1 MMNYHEP
8 VLLEES
14 INGLNI
20 NPDGVYLDL
29 TFGGGGHS
37 KIILEHLK
45 NGKLI
50 AFDQDIDAEANLIN
64 DKNFVFYKSNYRF
77 FNNFLRFLKIEK
89 VDGILADLGVSSHHF
104 DTEERG
110 FSFRFDSPLD
120 MRMNNNQKLNA
131 EVILNDYEENRLRK
145 IFFDYGE
152 LRNSYQITKK
162 ILAYRK
168 NKRIQKTEDLKK
180 AIQDIIPKTKE
191 NKFLAKIYQA
201 IRIEVNDEIGALKE
215 MLEKTPEFMNDN
227 ARLVII
233 SYHSLEDKPVKN
245 FLKTGRFD
253 GKIEKDIYGNYYRPF
268 KPVYNKAI
276 VPSEEELKLNN
287 RARSAKLRI
296 AERIYE

>member
-1 MMNYHEP
+1 MMNYHKP

-14 INGLNI
+14 IDGLNI

-50 AFDQDIDAEANLIN
+50 AFDQDIDAEANLIT

-120 MRMNNNQKLNA
+120 MRMNKEQKLNA
-131 EVILNDYEENRLRK
+131 EVNPVLLLNSLRILD
-145 IFFDYGE
+145 
-152 LRNSYQITKK
+152 K
-162 ILAYRK
+162 ILF
-168 NKRIQKTEDLKK
+168 
-180 AIQDIIPKTKE
+180 KE
-191 NKFLAKIYQA
+191 LSPSRPLSF
-201 IRIEVNDEIGALKE
+201 
-215 MLEKTPEFMNDN
+215 N
-227 ARLVII
+227 A
-233 SYHSLEDKPVKN
+233 
-245 FLKTGRFD
+245 F
-253 GKIEKDIYGNYYRPF
+253 
-268 KPVYNKAI
+268 I
-276 VPSEEELKLNN
+276 VL
-287 RARSAKLRI
+287 
-296 AERIYE
+296 

>member
-89 VDGILADLGVSSHHF
+89 D
-104 DTEERG
+104 
-110 FSFRFDSPLD
+110 
-120 MRMNNNQKLNA
+120 
-131 EVILNDYEENRLRK
+131 
-145 IFFDYGE
+145 
-152 LRNSYQITKK
+152 
-162 ILAYRK
+162 
-168 NKRIQKTEDLKK
+168 
-180 AIQDIIPKTKE
+180 
-191 NKFLAKIYQA
+191 
-201 IRIEVNDEIGALKE
+201 
-215 MLEKTPEFMNDN
+215 
-227 ARLVII
+227 
-233 SYHSLEDKPVKN
+233 
-245 FLKTGRFD
+245 
-253 GKIEKDIYGNYYRPF
+253 
-268 KPVYNKAI
+268 
-276 VPSEEELKLNN
+276 
-287 RARSAKLRI
+287 
-296 AERIYE
+296 

>member
-1 MMNYHEP
+1 MNYHEP
-8 VLLEES
+8 VLLKES

-50 AFDQDIDAEANLIN
+50 AFDQDVDAEANLIT

-104 DTEERG
+104 DTKERG

-120 MRMNNNQKLNA
+120 MRMNNDQKLNA
-131 EVILNDYEENRLRK
+131 EIIINDYEEEQLRK
-145 IFFDYGE
+145 IFIDYGE
-152 LRNSYQITKK
+152 LKNSYQIAKK
-162 ILAYRK
+162 IVTYRK
-168 NKRIQKTEDLKK
+168 NKRIQKTEDLKN
-180 AIQDIIPKTKE
+180 AIKDIIPKTKE
-191 NKFLAKIYQA
+191 SKFLAKLYQA

-276 VPSEEELKLNN
+276 VPCEEELKLNN